1 MYMSE
6 FCCYVML
13 NFWRRSSA
21 IYPWNPEEL
30 GTRDW
35 PSRNWNRR
43 SLWVAA
49 PKSLV
54 HVEYEK
60 LLENYLGA
68 QGTFNSMSVR
78 VHWCRTNSFIV
89 PRDARRALELLTDV
103 HMRNAD
109 AAAALSTASRA
120 ESTSGSGSAVTVS
133 SLRLAHL
140 VSLQGKEREAAV
152 KYRQVTAYT
161 HTNLYINRSIWK

>member
-13 NFWRRSSA
+13 SFWPRSPA
-21 IYPWNPEEL
+21 IYPWNPKKL

-43 SLWVAA
+43 SLRIAA

-68 QGTFNSMSVR
+68 QGTFKNSEPLAVVSY
-78 VHWCRTNSFIV
+78 
-89 PRDARRALELLTDV
+89 
-103 HMRNAD
+103 
-109 AAAALSTASRA
+109 ALSCTRPVVGCKIPWKENSLISRGIGDFFIYPARARLFRVNPASSFNQPVFFYPARLFWSIVG
-120 ESTSGSGSAVTVS
+120 STSGEPGETGRGGA
-133 SLRLAHL
+133 RK
-140 VSLQGKEREAAV
+140 Q
-152 KYRQVTAYT
+152 
-161 HTNLYINRSIWK
+161 